1 MKRASL
7 LLLTLAMV
15 LLPLGTV
22 QAHVLR
28 EDHGIS
34 GVLHMPPSD
43 EPRANEPTSLNI
55 SFGDK
60 NGTLNLADCNCN
72 LQVSKDGKD
81 LAKVPLKPQ
90 AKLSAAGTYTFPAI
104 GVYDVVVTGT
114 PRNSA
119 FPTFQLTYIVRVAS
133 DVRTT
138 ASLERKNSNTVLLI
152 VSFGVLAG
160 IALLA
165 NAGMRDGGRYSKNG
179 SLRK

>member
-1 MKRASL
+1 MPVRQMKHVSL
-7 LLLTLAMV
+7 LLLTLAIV
-15 LLPLGTV
+15 LLPLGTA

-43 EPRANEPTSLNI
+43 EPRANESTDLYI

-60 NGTLNLADCNCN
+60 TGALNLADCNCN
-72 LQVSKDGKD
+72 LQVSKDGNQ
-81 LAKVPLKPQ
+81 LATVPLRPR
-90 AKLSAAGTYTFPAI
+90 AKLSAAGTYTFPTV
-104 GVYDVVVTGT
+104 GVYDVVATGT
-114 PRNSA
+114 PKNSA
-119 FPTFQLTYIVRVAS
+119 FPAFRLTYIVRVAS

-138 ASLERKNSNTVLLI
+138 ASLERKNSNTVFLI

-165 NAGMRDGGRYSKNG
+165 NAGLRDSGRYSK
-179 SLRK
+179 K